1 MEKVKEQSQ
10 NIKKKLQDSQFDTIS
25 NIDNYTKILPSIK
38 KLLDDTSEQI
48 KELPQYVLFIFL
60 SIIIIKKN
68 YLNIKNFYLKLK
80 IMNIVLFR
88 TIEIQTLHNK
98 TQILLQETK
107 HTLKDIVTKGV
118 DDIENKLIETKNET
132 KDTIGVLRYFCTVIY
147 F

>member
-80 IMNIVLFR
+80 IVNIVLFR